1 MTTLTINAVGT
12 PAPAGSKRAF
22 VVNGRARMV
31 ESSNKVRPWWQ
42 AVAGATQEA
51 LPDDWTPLAGPV
63 RVQIEFFLAR
73 PRYHYGT
80 GKNANRLKPTAPSY
94 ADKKPDTDKLE
105 RTVLDALK
113 AAGVYLDD
121 CQVADLHGVKRY
133 ANAATGARITVSPL
147 STPAPATTA
156 PGDAHTQE
164 GALLS

>member
-1 MTTLTINAVGT
+1 MTTLTIHAVGT

-31 ESSNKVRPWWQ
+31 ESSSKVRPWWQ

-51 LPDDWTPLAGPV
+51 LPDGWTPIAGPV
-63 RVQIEFFLAR
+63 RVSIEFFLAR

-80 GKNANRLKPTAPSY
+80 GKNASRLKPTAPSY

-121 CQVADLHGVKRY
+121 CQVVDLHGVKRY
-133 ANAATGARITVSPL
+133 ADAATGARIAVTPLTGPTPTVSVVEEP
-147 STPAPATTA
+147 TRA
-156 PGDAHTQE
+156 E
-164 GALLS
+164 GVLF

>member
-1 MTTLTINAVGT
+1 MTSLTINAVGT

-51 LPDDWTPLAGPV
+51 LPDDWTPIAGPV
-63 RVQIEFFLAR
+63 RVEIVFFLAR

-80 GKNANRLKPTAPSY
+80 GKNANRLKPTAPTY

-121 CQVADLHGVKRY
+121 CQVVDLRGVKRY
-133 ANAATGARITVSPL
+133 ADASTGARIFVTPL
-147 STPAPATTA
+147 RDELTSTAAGVA
-156 PGDAHTQE
+156 KVAE
-164 GALLS
+164 GALF